1 MAITTYT
8 RSNLSSE
15 NVLLT
20 GLPRSGTT
28 MTCWLLNKVSNVIAL
43 HEPIL
48 FKDYSSSLSLTSIL
62 EQFII
67 DVRTQL
73 VTEGNAPSHAMQ
85 GKVHSNPI
93 STPSKPRQNRSIV
106 HNHQIVHFG
115 KPSSESFQLAVK
127 HNAPF
132 TAQLEILSQI
142 YPLGVIIRNPMS
154 LLYSW
159 QTVPLPIREG
169 RLPMAERYDKK
180 LSQKLSSVENILDR
194 QVLILD
200 WCFQKYQQ
208 VNSAN
213 IFRYEEI
220 VATGGRILSSLF
232 PNALGLAVPLLS
244 YNRSEIYPH
253 YSGSMLMK
261 RLLQGRRH
269 WQAFYSEQEVF
280 SISEHSRDGYS
291 SCDHQSEQ

>member
-67 DVRTQL
+67 NARTQL

-93 STPSKPRQNRSIV
+93 STPSKPRQNRSMV
-106 HNHQIVHFG
+106 HSHQIVHFG
-115 KPSSESFQLAVK
+115 KPSSDSFQLAIK

-132 TAQLEILSQI
+132 TAQLETLSQI

-244 YNRSEIYPH
+244 YNRSEIYPD
-253 YSGSMLMK
+253 Y
-261 RLLQGRRH
+261 Q
-269 WQAFYSEQEVF
+269 VP
-280 SISEHSRDGYS
+280 
-291 SCDHQSEQ
+291 C